1 MFHRSFA
8 IIMRKFVNKLR
19 SVSILPPDCPLSM
32 RVYRREPWYMALVN
46 FTPSAYPAFI
56 DAMEQLTRLERVTN
70 YPETDMGML
79 QFRADSALPV
89 AALSDLLVKTAA
101 SNKISITH
109 YPAHHDQD

>member
-1 MFHRSFA
+1 
-8 IIMRKFVNKLR
+8 
-19 SVSILPPDCPLSM
+19 
-32 RVYRREPWYMALVN
+32 MALVN

-109 YPAHHDQD
+109 YPARHDQD